1 MDKVKQYLYYFIIG
15 IISLIALMF
24 LPMLGTSVGL
34 AWNIPNTT
42 VGWIVWVVTKLIVAV
57 INILIFHC
65 FMCQAKVNIKDN
77 DNYKKARDI
86 LINQKVKEVLPKSP
100 HRWNIEQYGKKGITI
115 FLASALSTVALT
127 QALLTF
133 DWVSMLTY
141 LFTIIMGLIFGILQM
156 KTAEEYWTSE
166 YLEYAL
172 LYQQQQAELQTCEN
186 TVKNT
191 VNSGDNST
199 PVSSIKEDSYD
210 RENKHTTVNN
220 QGEIDD
226 NNR

>member
-1 MDKVKQYLYYFIIG
+1 
-15 IISLIALMF
+15 
-24 LPMLGTSVGL
+24 MLGTGVGL
-34 AWNIPNTT
+34 AWNIPNTV

-65 FMCQAKVNIKDN
+65 FMQQAKVNIKDN

-127 QALLTF
+127 QALLAF

-141 LFTIIMGLIFGILQM
+141 LFTIIMGLIFGVLQM
-156 KTAEEYWTSE
+156 KTAEEYWTNE

-172 LYQQQQAELQTCEN
+172 LYAQNQQQQQITQ
-186 TVKNT
+186 
-191 VNSGDNST
+191 SGDDTTSTSESTTCALYTQQISEDNNS
-199 PVSSIKEDSYD
+199 
-210 RENKHTTVNN
+210 
-220 QGEIDD
+220 D
-226 NNR
+226 NNRQCSIQES

>member
-1 MDKVKQYLYYFIIG
+1 
-15 IISLIALMF
+15 MF

-34 AWNIPNTT
+34 EWNIPNTT
-42 VGWIVWVVTKLIVAV
+42 VGWIVWVVTKLIVAI

-65 FMCQAKVNIKDN
+65 FMQQAKVNIKD
-77 DNYKKARDI
+77 DSNYKQARDI
-86 LINQKVKEVLPKSP
+86 LMREKVKEVLPKSP
-100 HRWNIEQYGKKGITI
+100 HKWNLEQYSKKGVTI
-115 FLASALSTVALT
+115 FLASGLSTVALT

-141 LFTIIMGLIFGILQM
+141 LFTIVMGLILGVLQM

-172 LYQQQQAELQTCEN
+172 KYAQDHEDKQQQQQSTQDINGNTCISKTAGIPADTQQISE
-186 TVKNT
+186 
-191 VNSGDNST
+191 DNS
-199 PVSSIKEDSYD
+199 S
-210 RENKHTTVNN
+210 
-220 QGEIDD
+220 D